1 MPTNLT
7 IELVDR
13 PGTLAEL
20 GESLGRAGINIEGGC
35 GFAIEGKGILH
46 LLVEDAEVARMAIAS
61 ADLEVIGE
69 REVLLVDIEDKPGE
83 LGRITRQISD
93 GGVNLDLIYISKGG
107 KLVLGGDDMEK
118 ARALA

>member
-46 LLVEDAEVARMAIAS
+46 ILVEDAEVARMAVAS

-69 REVLLVDIEDKPGE
+69 RDVIMLDIEDKPGE

-93 GGVNLDLIYISKGG
+93 GGVNLDLIYLSKGG
-107 KLVLGGDDMEK
+107 KLVLGGDDMDK
-118 ARALA
+118 ARTLI

>member
-20 GESLGRAGINIEGGC
+20 GESLGRAGINIQGGC
-35 GFAIEGKGILH
+35 AFAIEGKGIFH
-46 LLVEDAEVARMAIAS
+46 LLVEDAEVAKMAIAS

-69 REVLLVDIEDKPGE
+69 REVLMVDLDDKPGE
-83 LGRITRQISD
+83 LGRIARQISD
-93 GGVNLDLIYISKGG
+93 GGVNLDLLYISKGG
-107 KLVLGGDDMEK
+107 KLILGGDDIEK

>member
-35 GFAIEGKGILH
+35 GFAIEGKGILQ

-69 REVLLVDIEDKPGE
+69 REVLLVDLEDKPGE

-118 ARALA
+118 ARTLA

>member
-35 GFAIEGKGILH
+35 GFSIEGKGILH

-69 REVLLVDIEDKPGE
+69 RDVLLVDLEDKPGE

-118 ARALA
+118 ARTLA

>member
-35 GFAIEGKGILH
+35 AFAIEGKGILH

-69 REVLLVDIEDKPGE
+69 REVLMVDLEDKPGE

-93 GGVNLDLIYISKGG
+93 GGVNLDLLYISKGG

>member
-46 LLVEDAEVARMAIAS
+46 ILVEDAEVARMAVAS

-69 REVLLVDIEDKPGE
+69 RDVLVVEIEDKPGE

-93 GGVNLDLIYISKGG
+93 GGVNLDLIYLSKGG

-118 ARALA
+118 ARTLI

>member
-1 MPTNLT
+1 MAIDLT
-7 IELVDR
+7 IELLDR

-35 GFAIEGKGILH
+35 GFSIEGKGIMH

-69 REVLLVDIEDKPGE
+69 RDVLVVEIEDKPGE

-93 GGVNLDLIYISKGG
+93 GGVNLDLIYLSKGG
-107 KLVLGGDDMEK
+107 KLVLGVDDIEK
-118 ARALA
+118 AHTLV